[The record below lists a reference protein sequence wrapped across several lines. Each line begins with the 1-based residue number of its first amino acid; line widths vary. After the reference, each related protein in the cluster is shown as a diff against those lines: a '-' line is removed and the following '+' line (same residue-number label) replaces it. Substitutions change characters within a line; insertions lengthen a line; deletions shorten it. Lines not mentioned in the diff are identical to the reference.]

1 MIVDTKDE
9 RERLYSFVGIFAFV
23 FIGFVISAHPAK
35 IRWRHV
41 IWGLGIEFVFGLLV
55 LRWEVGRNVFQV
67 RSRSTFLQSNLKI
80 NTNNIIVIEMW

>member
-1 MIVDTKDE
+1 M
-9 RERLYSFVGIFAFV
+9 GIFAFV

-67 RSRSTFLQSNLKI
+67 RSTLFLQSNLKI
-80 NTNNIIVIEMW
+80 NTNNIIVIEMC

>member
-23 FIGFVISAHPAK
+23 FIGFAISAHPAK

-55 LRWEVGRNVFQV
+55 LRWEVGRNIFQV
-67 RSRSTFLQSNLKI
+67 STYLLKYLV
-80 NTNNIIVIEMW
+80 N

>member
-1 MIVDTKDE
+1 MLKFSLFLIVFLIVDTKDE

-23 FIGFVISAHPAK
+23 FIGFAISAHPAK

-55 LRWEVGRNVFQV
+55 LRWEVGRNIFQV
-67 RSRSTFLQSNLKI
+67 STYLLKYLV
-80 NTNNIIVIEMW
+80 N